1 MTAGSAAGILSRH
14 RCVLQSM
21 RRVRDQRDRH
31 DERHAEDAMHK
42 PIPKISMN
50 QGAAYWS
57 RITGAPRPHR
67 STLIRWAV
75 KGVRG
80 KRLQAEPLAGR
91 WFTSEAA
98 IEEFVRHVTSPPADA
113 VDQSAGP
120 ARAAQ
125 VQRTLDDLD
134 QMIAPKRPGR
144 RKAK

>member
-1 MTAGSAAGILSRH
+1 
-14 RCVLQSM
+14 
-21 RRVRDQRDRH
+21 
-31 DERHAEDAMHK
+31 MHK

-67 STLIRWAV
+67 CTLIRWAV